1 MPTSGDLKS
10 GNRPLFIYPATPSP
24 QWHKSIQFPDYNMG
38 MAQDIIQSLTWST
51 VQIIKIRF
59 VDERLVSDKMSLK
72 VAQKPYY
79 EQENINFKLWE
90 GDELVTCRRFVPY
103 LGEMA

>member
-1 MPTSGDLKS
+1 
-10 GNRPLFIYPATPSP
+10 
-24 QWHKSIQFPDYNMG
+24 MG
-38 MAQDIIQSLTWST
+38 VAQDIIQSLKWGT

-59 VDERLVSDKMSLK
+59 VDERLVSDEMSLK

-90 GDELVTCRRFVPY
+90 GDELVTCTEDQEICAISGRNGIIWQIINHFISHSLFICTY
-103 LGEMA
+103 Y

>member
-1 MPTSGDLKS
+1 
-10 GNRPLFIYPATPSP
+10 
-24 QWHKSIQFPDYNMG
+24 MG

-59 VDERLVSDKMSLK
+59 VDERLVSDEMSLK

-90 GDELVTCRRFVPY
+90 GDELVTSTEDQEICAISGRNGIIWQIINYFISHSLFICTY
-103 LGEMA
+103 Y